1 MPHWSKESTVYGL
14 INVICICR
22 IKLILIRGRLSTLGN
37 FLSFPSNPSP
47 IKWSLDDIHLARENK
62 ASYHSVCVQWEGI
75 LQGCLDSVWKRD
87 VMQRIK
93 TWGSLCQAL
102 GWAYNGPAVMLFGSG
117 SQPNSKFQVNNNVWI
132 CRNQVQSLRG
142 AQQAFC
148 FAFWAAAKVFK
159 HSVRGNSR
167 GSPAVPLLHLN
178 ATHST
183 QGRKMQLMYPKQTWG
198 WRSHSSVGGI
208 CVTLEGCWAEKDWV
222 SKDPL
227 RHCIVETTSSLSPAP
242 FCAR

>member
-1 MPHWSKESTVYGL
+1 MTWLCNLPLPLCLWTTNDDRDDGSSSSVISIVSQGCVAVVSQEITCSRGMPHWSKESTVYGL
-14 INVICICR
+14 INVICICG
-22 IKLILIRGRLSTLGN
+22 IKLILIRGRLSTLGD
-37 FLSFPSNPSP
+37 FLSFPSHPSP

-93 TWGSLCQAL
+93 ARGSLCQAL

-142 AQQAFC
+142 AQRAFC
-148 FAFWAAAKVFK
+148 FAFLGC
-159 HSVRGNSR
+159 S
-167 GSPAVPLLHLN
+167 
-178 ATHST
+178 
-183 QGRKMQLMYPKQTWG
+183 QG
-198 WRSHSSVGGI
+198 
-208 CVTLEGCWAEKDWV
+208 
-222 SKDPL
+222 
-227 RHCIVETTSSLSPAP
+227 
-242 FCAR
+242 F